1 MLNEAD
7 SFSDIFRSGIPY
19 FLLIA
24 LPVLISCSPAMASE
38 FEVMSMSKFDVN
50 GQHFGNRLSSI
61 SLEARSL
68 YSWNTSR
75 HCVLTRLIN
84 LSVNDFDKIRQSA
97 GGLIVMLPSIILE
110 LDVEAKEHIAILEQ
124 AMLTHTV
131 SVPTYF
137 APYNIH
143 LEKIIDEITYTNI
156 KAFSQNQ
163 TSVAQLI
170 MSVSANGYHATVTGT
185 TKVAN
190 KNSKVPI
197 IYGELVPHQLHLKTN
212 DNAVDGHK
220 LPVILITATLKT
232 FGVFNDYPVNTDI
245 TVLLALIEMFSK
257 LHSTTNMA
265 PNYRLLFLISDT
277 GLLLNFQGSKKWL
290 EMDDNSSL
298 QNVEFVL
305 CLDTIIES
313 LSSNPDMAM
322 YMHVSKPPKEKTS
335 ISYFF
340 KLLKSTAEKFAY
352 NITVEG
358 VHKKINLA
366 DSKLAWE
373 HERFSIKRYPSFT
386 LSSLKSHRS
395 PSRTTIFKD
404 DETRILTQTLKASRI
419 IAEALAS
426 FMYKMEPTTS
436 IFDGPFVIKE
446 ENVLPYFGIK
456 SVLHNND
463 IKDAFEKYLNN
474 VKIIYDKADSRDPD
488 FMFYNENDVKLNV
501 YRVKPAIFDIF
512 LTVLIGFYL
521 LTVFLGIQYF
531 PLFYKKVSRLTR
543 EETLVQTNGHYTER
557 LKFK

>member
-1 MLNEAD
+1 MLRETD
-7 SFSDIFRSGIPY
+7 GGMSY

-24 LPVLISCSPAMASE
+24 IPVLAFCLPVMASE

-50 GQHFGNRLSSI
+50 GQNFGSRQSSI

-84 LSVNDFDKIRQSA
+84 LSVNDFDKIRQNA
-97 GGLIVMLPSIILE
+97 GGLIIMLPSDIMK
-110 LDVEAKEHIAILEQ
+110 LDAEAKEHIAVLEQ
-124 AMLTHTV
+124 AMLTHTGA
-131 SVPTYF
+131 VPIYF
-137 APYNIH
+137 APYNIN
-143 LEKIIDEITYTNI
+143 LEKIIDEITYTTI
-156 KAFSQNQ
+156 KASSQNQ

-170 MSVSANGYHATVTGT
+170 MSVSANGYHATVGGT
-185 TKVAN
+185 NKVAN
-190 KNSKVPI
+190 KNSKIPI
-197 IYGELVPHQLHLKTN
+197 IYGELLSNQLHLKAN
-212 DNAVDGHK
+212 DNAVDAHK

-232 FGVFNDYPVNTDI
+232 FGVFNDYPVNADV

-265 PNYRLLFLISDT
+265 PNYRLIFMISDT

-290 EMDDNSSL
+290 EIDDNSAL

-313 LSSNPDMAM
+313 LSSNPDMDM

-335 ISYFF
+335 ISHFF
-340 KLLKSTAEKFAY
+340 KLLKSTAEKY

-404 DETRILTQTLKASRI
+404 DETRILTHTLIASRI
-419 IAEALAS
+419 VAEALAS

-436 IFDGPFVIKE
+436 IFDGQFAIKE

-463 IKDAFEKYLNN
+463 LKDAFEKYLNN

-512 LTVLIGFYL
+512 LTILIGFYL
-521 LTVFLGIQYF
+521 LTVFFGIQYF
-531 PLFYKKVSRLTR
+531 PLFYDKVSRLTR
-543 EETLVQTNGHYTER
+543 DDTSVQTNGHYPER

>member
-1 MLNEAD
+1 MLNEPD
-7 SFSDIFRSGIPY
+7 TFSDMFRSGIPY
-19 FLLIA
+19 ILLIA
-24 LPVLISCSPAMASE
+24 LPALICCSPVMASE

-50 GQHFGNRLSSI
+50 GQHFGSRVSSI

-84 LSVNDFDKIRQSA
+84 LSVNDFDKIRQGA
-97 GGLIVMLPSIILE
+97 GGLIVMLPPNILE
-110 LDVEAKEHIAILEQ
+110 LDVEVKEHITILEQ
-124 AMLTHTV
+124 EMLAHTGT
-131 SVPTYF
+131 VPIYF
-137 APYNIH
+137 APFNIN
-143 LEKIIDEITYTNI
+143 LEKIIDDITHTTL

-170 MSVSANGYHATVTGT
+170 TSVSANGYHATVGGASN
-185 TKVAN
+185 VAN
-190 KNSKVPI
+190 KNSKIPI
-197 IYGELVPHQLHLKTN
+197 IYGELAPNQLLLKPN
-212 DNAVDGHK
+212 ENAVDGQK

-232 FGVFNDYPVNTDI
+232 FGVFNEYPVNSDV
-245 TVLLALIEMFSK
+245 TVLLALVELLSK
-257 LHSTTNMA
+257 LHSTTKMA

-290 EMDDNSSL
+290 EIDDNSAL

-313 LSSNPDMAM
+313 ISSNPDMAI

-335 ISYFF
+335 ISHFF
-340 KLLKSTAEKFAY
+340 KLLKSSAEKFSY

-366 DSKLAWE
+366 DTKLAWE

-404 DETRILTQTLKASRI
+404 DETRILEHTLKASRI

-426 FMYKMEPTTS
+426 FIYKMEPTSS
-436 IFDGPFVIKE
+436 IFDGQFAIKE
-446 ENVLPYFGIK
+446 ENILPYFGIK

-463 IKDAFEKYLNN
+463 VKDAFEKYLNN
-474 VKIIYDKADSRDPD
+474 VKVIYDKADSRDPD

-512 LTVLIGFYL
+512 LTILIGFYL
-521 LTVFLGIQYF
+521 LIVFLGIQYF
-531 PLFYKKVSRLTR
+531 PLFYNIVSKLTR
-543 EETLVQTNGHYTER
+543 DETSQQTNGHYTER
-557 LKFK
+557 LKYK